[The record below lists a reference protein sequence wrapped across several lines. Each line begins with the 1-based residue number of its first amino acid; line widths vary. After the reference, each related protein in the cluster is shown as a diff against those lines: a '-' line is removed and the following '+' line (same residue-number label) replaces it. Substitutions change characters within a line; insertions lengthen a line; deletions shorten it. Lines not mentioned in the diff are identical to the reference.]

1 MTRSILY
8 QSRAR
13 TGFPSPVDHDIL
25 EEAWRFNGA
34 HGISGY
40 LLRTK
45 TQYFQVLEGDAD
57 VLDPLLERIT
67 KDDRHDLVEV
77 LQDIVIDHRRFGKW
91 AMGYHLLTEEER
103 DGFGGWSQDSD
114 AFSDGMITYMQ
125 KMAREREA
133 RSVMTPL
140 RPGKAS
146 SAP

>member
-25 EEAWRFNGA
+25 EEAWRHNGA
-34 HGISGY
+34 HGVTGY

-45 TQYFQVLEGDAD
+45 TQYFQVLEGDSE
-57 VLDPLLERIT
+57 VLEPLLDRIAR
-67 KDDRHDLVEV
+67 DDRHDAVEV
-77 LQDIVIDHRRFGKW
+77 LQDAEIGQRRFGKW

-103 DGFGGWSQDSD
+103 DGFDGWSQEGD
-114 AFSDGMITYMQ
+114 AFSDCMIDYMK
-125 KMAREREA
+125 KMAHEREA

-140 RPGKAS
+140 RPGRV
-146 SAP
+146 